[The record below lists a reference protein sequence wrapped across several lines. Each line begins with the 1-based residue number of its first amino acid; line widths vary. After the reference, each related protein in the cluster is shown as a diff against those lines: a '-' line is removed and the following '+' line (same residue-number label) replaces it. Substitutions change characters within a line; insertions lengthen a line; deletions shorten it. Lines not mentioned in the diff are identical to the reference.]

1 MSSSAPEK
9 DPTPRDG
16 LVLSNADWSAALETP
31 IRAAMVSRRPGHSPH
46 TSVS

>member
-1 MSSSAPEK
+1 MSSSAPENV
-9 DPTPRDG
+9 PTPRDG
-16 LVLSNADWSAALETP
+16 RVRSNAAWSSGPEMP